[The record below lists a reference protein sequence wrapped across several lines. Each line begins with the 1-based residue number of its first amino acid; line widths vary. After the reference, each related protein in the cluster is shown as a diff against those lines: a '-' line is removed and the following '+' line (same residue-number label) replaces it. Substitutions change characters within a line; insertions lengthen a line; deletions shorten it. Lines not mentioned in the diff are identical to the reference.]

1 MKVFISY
8 HRADTKYRKKLE
20 TILKAHQIEYYAVPE
35 NADFNGKSNETI
47 RDFTCR
53 HVKKC
58 QVLLCLI
65 GKETY
70 SRPHVDREIHTALRG
85 IVGQRLGIIAVH
97 LPSRSDSLSQ
107 LELSTISPKLWDNKN
122 YVVWAYWSEMDQA
135 IESLVW
141 TAFERANDR
150 SLCTAHTNACMPLK
164 HKIYYDN

>member
-8 HRADTKYRKKLE
+8 HRADAKYRKKLE

-135 IESLVW
+135 IESLVR

-150 SLCTAHTNACMPLK
+150 SLCTTHTNACMPLK